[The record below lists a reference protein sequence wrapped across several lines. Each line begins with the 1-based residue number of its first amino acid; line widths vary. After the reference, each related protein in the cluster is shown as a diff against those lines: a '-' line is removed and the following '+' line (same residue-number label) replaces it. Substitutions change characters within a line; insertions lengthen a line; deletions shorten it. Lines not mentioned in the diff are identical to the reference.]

1 MPSRFEQILVFFVI
15 SVLVGLFAWIHW
27 RNRERRSRMWFFG
40 WIAIL
45 VHFAVPLAGTWI
57 PGWSPA
63 LGIWVNRATLI
74 VAGTFFLLSVS
85 VFYAKSLR
93 AAWFIVFISLG
104 ALAYLTLLVLHVR
117 QPWVYLGIL
126 ILTTSFSVGKSYQ
139 RNGWKSR
146 FFWFV
151 MLAVVPYATWA
162 CVQVVHGKFG
172 AGLDL
177 FLFGFYMI
185 TGALYYRQFRS
196 LSPGVLLT
204 SVSFMAW
211 GSVFPVAKF
220 LASHQIF
227 LNAAVWDLPKYF
239 VAFGMILSLFER
251 QADVALGVARKYQ
264 ALFEDNLAGV
274 YVSSL
279 NGKLLDCNAAFLK
292 MYGFSSKEEAAT
304 NLDSLPWCDSEER
317 EAFISTLLR
326 EGQVVNHECRH
337 RRKDGA
343 PFWILERAT
352 IVKDGNGNDI
362 IEGTAIEITE
372 RKQAELAL
380 KQSEERFSKIF
391 RQSPVACCIVSL
403 EGKFIDANDHLLK
416 MLGREAHEV
425 IGETGLSLGL
435 WKTQQQRD
443 KFYHDL
449 REAGSIRNMAT
460 EFKDPAGNRRDGS
473 YFSTLIRVDDKECIF
488 GMLVDLTEQRD
499 LETKF
504 IQAQKMEAL
513 GRLAGGIAHDF
524 NNLLGVIGGYAEL
537 LETKL
542 EREDRLSHYCAKI
555 LDTTQ
560 RAGSLTRQ
568 LLTFSRKEV
577 TRPMPLRPDQAIA
590 ELAGILPSMVGED
603 IEISLNLRSSG
614 VVVIDQTHFEQV
626 VINMIVNSRDAMP
639 NGGQLFISTEDV
651 FQPAHDSNGT
661 TAGQHF
667 VALSLRDTGCG
678 MTSETRSHAFEPF
691 YTTKEIGRGTGLGLA
706 TVYAIVQQIK
716 GELKLESNPGEGT
729 RITIF
734 LPTTSDAQI
743 PPVDTGG
750 ERGMDG
756 LVMHGS
762 RNILLVEDEADL
774 RASNA
779 EFLKSIGYS
788 VRCASTGLEALA
800 MLDDIG
806 EIDLVITDVVMPK
819 MNGREFA
826 ERLLHARP
834 ATKLLFIS
842 GYADDVLLHDG
853 VCDAG
858 SFLQKPYTLRELAI
872 KVHELLYAQSGLA
885 TRPH

>member
-15 SVLVGLFAWIHW
+15 SVLVGLFAWIHR
-27 RNRERRSRMWFFG
+27 RNRERRSGMWFFG

-45 VHFAVPLAGTWI
+45 VHFAVPLAATWI
-57 PGWSPA
+57 PGWSPD

-85 VFYAKSLR
+85 TFYAQSLR
-93 AAWFIVFISLG
+93 AAWFIVFTSLG
-104 ALAYLTLLVLHVR
+104 TLAYLTLLVLHVR
-117 QPWVYLGIL
+117 QRWLYLGIL
-126 ILTTSFSVGKSYQ
+126 ILATSFSVSKAYQ
-139 RNGWKSR
+139 RNGSRSR
-146 FFWFV
+146 FFYFIV
-151 MLAVVPYATWA
+151 LLLVPYSTWA
-162 CVQVVHGKFG
+162 GVQVVHGKPG
-172 AGLDL
+172 AGLDF
-177 FLFGFYMI
+177 FLFGVYTI
-185 TGALYYRQFRS
+185 TGALYYRHFRR

-211 GSVFPVAKF
+211 GSVFPVAEF

-227 LNAAVWDLPKYF
+227 LNAVVWDLPKYF
-239 VAFGMILSLFER
+239 VAFGMILTLFER
-251 QADVALGVARKYQ
+251 EADVALSVARKYQ
-264 ALFEDNLAGV
+264 ALFEDNLAAV

-279 NGKLLDCNAAFLK
+279 KGKLLDCNAAFLN
-292 MYGFSSKEEAAT
+292 MYGFGSKEEAAA
-304 NLDSLPWCDSEER
+304 NLDSLPWCDNEER

-337 RRKDGA
+337 RRKDGT

-352 IVKDGNGNDI
+352 IVKDGTGNDI

-372 RKQAELAL
+372 RKHAELAL
-380 KQSEERFSKIF
+380 KQSEERFSRIF

-403 EGKFIDANDHLLK
+403 EGKFIDANDQLLK
-416 MLGREAHEV
+416 MLGREAHQV

-435 WKTQQQRD
+435 WKSQQQRD

-449 REAGSIRNMAT
+449 REAGSIRNLAT

-488 GMLVDLTEQRD
+488 GMLIDLTEQRD

-542 EREDRLSHYCAKI
+542 QPDDRLSHYCAKI

-577 TRPMPLRPDQAIA
+577 TRPMPLRPDLAIA
-590 ELAGILPSMVGED
+590 ELAGILPSMLGED
-603 IEISLNLRSSG
+603 IEISLDLRSSG

-651 FQPAHDSNGT
+651 FQPAPASNGS

-667 VALSLRDTGCG
+667 VALSLRDTGC
-678 MTSETRSHAFEPF
+678 
-691 YTTKEIGRGTGLGLA
+691 
-706 TVYAIVQQIK
+706 
-716 GELKLESNPGEGT
+716 
-729 RITIF
+729 
-734 LPTTSDAQI
+734 
-743 PPVDTGG
+743 
-750 ERGMDG
+750 
-756 LVMHGS
+756 
-762 RNILLVEDEADL
+762 
-774 RASNA
+774 
-779 EFLKSIGYS
+779 
-788 VRCASTGLEALA
+788 
-800 MLDDIG
+800 
-806 EIDLVITDVVMPK
+806 
-819 MNGREFA
+819 
-826 ERLLHARP
+826 
-834 ATKLLFIS
+834 
-842 GYADDVLLHDG
+842 
-853 VCDAG
+853 
-858 SFLQKPYTLRELAI
+858 
-872 KVHELLYAQSGLA
+872 
-885 TRPH
+885 